1 MIYKV
6 KKTTNGFT
14 LTEKDGTVH
23 TFPSET
29 QVCKF
34 LAGRVIDDMKLGDE
48 KLVTD
53 CEQMLIRRYDGKRV
67 GQDRNLHIR

>member
-6 KKTTNGFT
+6 KKTSDGFT

-34 LAGRVIDDMKLGDE
+34 LAGWAIDDMKPGDE

-53 CEQMLIRRYDGKRV
+53 CEIA
-67 GQDRNLHIR
+67 NAWI

>member
-6 KKTTNGFT
+6 KKTADGFT

-34 LAGRVIDDMKLGDE
+34 LAGWAIDDMKPGEE

-53 CEQMLIRRYDGKRV
+53 CEIA
-67 GQDRNLHIR
+67 NAWI